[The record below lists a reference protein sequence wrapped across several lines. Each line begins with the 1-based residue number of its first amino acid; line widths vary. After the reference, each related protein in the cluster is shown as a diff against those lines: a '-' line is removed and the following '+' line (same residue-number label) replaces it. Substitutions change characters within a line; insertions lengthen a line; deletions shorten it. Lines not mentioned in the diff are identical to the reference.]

1 VDGLAFAADGM
12 RLAVASDAPAVQVFA
27 AGGSNVLADLKLE
40 GGPVRAIRFS
50 PDGRALLLAPRE
62 GVVLWEPETHKAV
75 RFIPYGGEPRD
86 VVFTPD
92 GAGMIVA
99 DKRGQL
105 LFGKPAESAP
115 APSQTVAVA
124 TQVLTLAIAP
134 NGLLATG
141 EGDRAVTV
149 RGPNGKQI
157 QRYREPDAAVRA
169 VAFLPQGLVAAS
181 FYDGAIRIFRGNGP
195 GAVGVLRP
203 MPGMKPGALA
213 GVVEAPSGHLELV
226 GPDAAAARAGVRC
239 RLGASLYPFEV
250 CAEQLAMPGLLKL
263 IVGGQDPAEAEP

>member
-1 VDGLAFAADGM
+1 VIT
-12 RLAVASDAPAVQVFA
+12 P
-27 AGGSNVLADLKLE
+27 GSATALGDLKLE

-50 PDGRALLLAPRE
+50 PDGRALLLAPKE
-62 GVVLWEPETHKAV
+62 GVVLWEPETHKGS
-75 RFIPYGGEPRD
+75 RFVPYGGEPRD

-92 GAGMIVA
+92 GAGMIVV

-115 APSQTVAVA
+115 APAQTVAVA
-124 TQVLTLAIAP
+124 TQALAIAIAP
-134 NGLLATG
+134 NGLLATA

-149 RGPNGKQI
+149 RGPNGKPI

-181 FYDGAIRIFRGNGP
+181 FYDGAIRLFRGNGP
-195 GAVGVLRP
+195 GAVGALRP
-203 MPGMKPGALA
+203 MPGLPPGALA
-213 GVVEAPSGHLELV
+213 GVVETPSGHLELV
-226 GPDAAAARAGVRC
+226 GPDAAAARAVVRC

-250 CAEQLAMPGLLKL
+250 CAEQLATAGLLGL
-263 IVGGQDPAEAEP
+263 ILAGQDPAEAEP

>member
-1 VDGLAFAADGM
+1 
-12 RLAVASDAPAVQVFA
+12 VASDAPAVQVFA
-27 AGGSNVLADLKLE
+27 AGSATALSDLKLE
-40 GGPVRAIRFS
+40 GGPVRAVRFS
-50 PDGRALLLAPRE
+50 PDGRAILLAPKE
-62 GVVLWEPETHKAV
+62 GVVMWEPETHKGT
-75 RFIPYGGEPRD
+75 RFVPYGSEPRD
-86 VVFTPD
+86 VVYTPD
-92 GAGMIVA
+92 GTGMIVA

-124 TQVLTLAIAP
+124 TQALALAVAP
-134 NGLLATG
+134 SGLVATA

-181 FYDGAIRIFRGNGP
+181 FFDGAIRLFRGNGP
-195 GAVGVLRP
+195 GAVGALRP

-213 GVVEAPSGHLELV
+213 GVVETPSGHLELL

-239 RLGASLYPFEV
+239 RIGTSLYPFEV
-250 CAEQLAMPGLLKL
+250 CAEQLETSGLVALL
-263 IVGGQDPAEAEP
+263 VAGQDPAEAEP